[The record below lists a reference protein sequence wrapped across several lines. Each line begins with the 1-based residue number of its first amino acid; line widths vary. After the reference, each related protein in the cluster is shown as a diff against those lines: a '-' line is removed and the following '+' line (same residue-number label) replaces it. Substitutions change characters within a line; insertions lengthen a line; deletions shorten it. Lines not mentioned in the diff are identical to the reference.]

1 MAPIVDMKNITK
13 RFPGVLAND
22 QANLTVEAWQSDRS
36 RPVATA
42 VMNILMV

>member
-1 MAPIVDMKNITK
+1 MARINKLGRRN
-13 RFPGVLAND
+13 
-22 QANLTVEAWQSDRS
+22 ANLTVEAWQSDRS